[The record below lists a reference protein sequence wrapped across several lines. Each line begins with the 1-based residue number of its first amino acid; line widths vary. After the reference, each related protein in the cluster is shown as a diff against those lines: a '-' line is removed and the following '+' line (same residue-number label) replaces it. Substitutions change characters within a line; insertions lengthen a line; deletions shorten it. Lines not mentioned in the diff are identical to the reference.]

1 MKGTPFSNVRDAA
14 QVLLAETGPLH
25 YRELS
30 DQLLER
36 GLWETPGTT
45 PWATVNSRIS
55 QDIKKR
61 GTASRFVR
69 TGKGV
74 YGLRE
79 PDAPLP
85 SAASHPRAPSPAPE
99 PVADAEVPAARP
111 TMSFT
116 DAAEHVLDRHA
127 GKQPMHYRDVTARVL
142 ADGLVQTEGKTPEAT
157 LYAQVTSEIKRM
169 ARRGAASR
177 FVKHAPG
184 VIGLRKWMSKGL
196 AFQIERHNAGVRKK
210 LLAHL
215 RAMDPADF
223 EAVVGLLL
231 VALGFEEVTVTKVS
245 ADGGID
251 VRGVLVVGD
260 AIETRMAVQ
269 VKRWKANV
277 QRPIVQQV
285 RGSLGAH
292 DQGLIITTG
301 GFSKGAR
308 DEAEAPNKIPVGLM
322 DGEQLVKL
330 MVENDIGVSRSP
342 YEILDLA
349 GLELGPDG
357 G

>member
-1 MKGTPFSNVRDAA
+1 
-14 QVLLAETGPLH
+14 
-25 YRELS
+25 
-30 DQLLER
+30 
-36 GLWETPGTT
+36 
-45 PWATVNSRIS
+45 
-55 QDIKKR
+55 
-61 GTASRFVR
+61 
-69 TGKGV
+69 
-74 YGLRE
+74 
-79 PDAPLP
+79 
-85 SAASHPRAPSPAPE
+85 
-99 PVADAEVPAARP
+99 
-111 TMSFT
+111 MSFT
-116 DAAEHVLDRHA
+116 DAAEYVLDRHA
-127 GKQPMHYRDVTARVL
+127 GKQPMHYRDVTRRVL
-142 ADGLVQTEGKTPEAT
+142 ADGLVRTEGKTPEAT

-169 ARRGAASR
+169 ARRGDASR

-196 AFQIERHNAGVRKK
+196 AFQIERHNAGVRKT
-210 LLAHL
+210 LLTHL
-215 RAMDPADF
+215 RSMDPADF

-231 VALGFEEVTVTKVS
+231 VALGFEDVIVTKVS

-330 MVENDIGVSRSP
+330 MVENDIGVTRSP

-349 GLELGPDG
+349 SLDLVPDDG
-357 G
+357 